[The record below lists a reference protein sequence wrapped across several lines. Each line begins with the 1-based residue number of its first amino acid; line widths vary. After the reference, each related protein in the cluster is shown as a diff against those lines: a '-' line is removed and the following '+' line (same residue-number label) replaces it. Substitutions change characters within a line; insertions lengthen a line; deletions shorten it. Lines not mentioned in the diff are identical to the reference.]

1 MAPAANARAY
11 GRIGCA
17 RVTAQAPRTPATGS
31 TMPLSWPY
39 LPAGGKDETG
49 CHWVPLATVQGGCEI
64 KKKKG
69 AGIAYIKALWAE

>member
-1 MAPAANARAY
+1 
-11 GRIGCA
+11 
-17 RVTAQAPRTPATGS
+17 
-31 TMPLSWPY
+31 MPLSWPY